1 MTDTRENI
9 ETDARPR
16 LSEPRVV
23 DRLIRDFTVE
33 TLGIIGRQDF
43 MARLDFECRRMN
55 SLFLSTWPRDD
66 YVRTDWNTPDQLGMS
81 ILLHYVIDGE
91 TRLGVRDAC
100 MLYFSRIIDLVDK
113 DPSEMEPLIGELRDA
128 LLGTVHAI
136 AAPLRRS

>member
-113 DPSEMEPLIGELRDA
+113 DPSEMEPLIDEMRNA
-128 LLGTVHAI
+128 LLGTAHENPDARQ
-136 AAPLRRS
+136 A